1 MQKPADQKT
10 TSSADRLAGI
20 IDAILKPL
28 RFASKDGFVHISS
41 VRSIEPLMARLCA
54 EAAALAGQSAALSGL
69 RGLFDGF
76 DSLPADEKKIRVT
89 KALSIANG
97 LLPMPTGVAAGVGGE
112 PAQSSPPA
120 LPTAAETLGR
130 LSLLKT
136 PLDKVKGVGPKMAE
150 RFARKGLVTVE
161 DMLYFLP
168 LRYEDRNSIRKIRE
182 LAAGSHQ
189 SAVGEVM
196 AVGEAR
202 YGRRKVYE
210 AALGDGS
217 AILKLKWF
225 HYKLSYMKGRLKVG
239 SRIRVYGPV
248 SAFGHQKEMIHPD
261 IEPYTPEPD
270 DCNGDELG
278 GALTPV
284 YSQVE
289 PFHQKTL
296 RKIVREVVDTY
307 ALGAPGGVPR
317 EVLKRCSMMEIGSAF
332 REAHHP
338 SGALGDKAHL
348 AARRSLVFDELFLL
362 ELGLAL
368 KRRSARMEGGIA
380 FAPGGVLEGS
390 LRALLP
396 FTLTRAQETVLS
408 EIKKDMERPHPMN
421 RLVQGDVGSGK
432 TVVSFIAALG
442 AIEAGYQAAI
452 MAPTEI
458 LAEQHFFSIHR
469 YAERLGIKTVLLKGG
484 MKAAEKKKALASVRL
499 GEAGLVVGT
508 HALIQKDVE
517 FKKLGLAII
526 DEQHRFGVSQRAA
539 LKKKSLCSGA
549 GASPDIL
556 IMTATPIPRT
566 LSMTVFGD
574 LDVSIIDELPP
585 GRKPVATRLIRE
597 KDRAKAYDAI
607 RRELASGS
615 QCYVV
620 YPLVEES
627 EELALKDATN
637 MAEHLGRDIFP
648 EFTVGLLHGRMS
660 SAEKESVMSDF
671 KAKRIEILVAT
682 TVIEVGVDVPNATV
696 MLIEHAE
703 RFGLAQLHQLR
714 GRVGR
719 GEKKSLCLLLAQW
732 TSSEDTYRRL
742 KVMEE
747 TMDGFRIA
755 EEDLKIRGPGDFL
768 GTRQAGLPDFRTA
781 EALADLTLLKKAR
794 EEAFAF
800 LKSDPSLRSLAAA
813 SVKEVLKARWE
824 GRLELAEV
832 G

>member
-1 MQKPADQKT
+1 MQTPADQKT
-10 TSSADRLAGI
+10 PSSTDRLGGI
-20 IDAILKPL
+20 IDAVLKPL
-28 RFASKDGFVHISS
+28 RFASKDGFLHISS
-41 VRSIEPLMARLCA
+41 VKSLEPLMARLCD
-54 EAAALAGQSAALSGL
+54 EAASVAGPQAHSLALGDLKS
-69 RGLFDGF
+69 LFEGF
-76 DSLPADEKKIRVT
+76 DSLPVDEKKLRVT
-89 KALSIANG
+89 RALSLASG
-97 LLPMPTGVAAGVGGE
+97 LLPATPAHGTDAGGE
-112 PAQSSPPA
+112 APSVK
-120 LPTAAETLGR
+120 ETLRR

-136 PLDKVKGVGPKMAE
+136 PLESVKGVGPKMAE
-150 RFARKGLVTVE
+150 RFAKKGLVTVE
-161 DMLYFLP
+161 DILYFLP
-168 LRYEDRNSIRKIRE
+168 LRYEDRSSIRKIRE
-182 LAAGSHQ
+182 LAPGSHQ

-196 AVGEAR
+196 AAGEVR

-210 AALGDGS
+210 AALSDS
-217 AILKLKWF
+217 TSMLKLKWF

-239 SRIRVYGPV
+239 SRIRVYGAV
-248 SAFGHQKEMIHPD
+248 SAFGNQKEMIHPD
-261 IEPYTPEPD
+261 IEPYSAGSD
-270 DCNGDELG
+270 DGDGDEQG
-278 GALTPV
+278 SLTPV

-307 ALGAPGGVPR
+307 GPGAIDGVPPQ
-317 EVLKRCSMMEIGSAF
+317 VLKRCSMMPIGVAF
-332 REAHHP
+332 KEAHNP
-338 SGALGDKAHL
+338 GGTIEDKTHL

-368 KRRSARMEGGIA
+368 KRRSAKMEGGIA
-380 FAPGGVLEGS
+380 FAPGGELEGR
-390 LRALLP
+390 LRGLLP
-396 FTLTRAQETVLS
+396 FTLTRAQETVLA
-408 EIKKDMERPHPMN
+408 EIKKDMSQPHPMN

-432 TVVSFIAALG
+432 TVVSFIAALK

-458 LAEQHFFSIHR
+458 LAEQHFLNIRAH
-469 YAERLGIKTVLLKGG
+469 ADGLGINAVLLKGA
-484 MKAAEKKKALASVRL
+484 MKGADKKKALESIRL

-517 FKKLGLAII
+517 FKKLGLAVI

-539 LKKKSLCSGA
+539 LKKKGVCSEA
-549 GASPDIL
+549 SASPDIL

-574 LDVSIIDELPP
+574 LDVSVIDELPP
-585 GRKPVATRLIRE
+585 GRKPVTTRLIRE
-597 KDRAKAYDAI
+597 KDRTKAYDAI
-607 RRELASGS
+607 RKELVSGS
-615 QCYVV
+615 QCYIV

-627 EELALKDATN
+627 EEFLSLKDATN
-637 MAEHLGRDIFP
+637 MAEHLGHDIFP
-648 EFTVGLLHGRMS
+648 EFSVGLLHGRMS
-660 SAEKESVMSDF
+660 SADKEAVMRDF
-671 KAKRIEILVAT
+671 KAKRMDILVST

-732 TSSEDTYRRL
+732 TNSEDTYRRL

-747 TMDGFRIA
+747 TMDGFKIA

-781 EALADLTLLKKAR
+781 EALTDLTLLKKAR

-800 LKSDPSLRSLAAA
+800 LKSDPGLNSSRAAC
-813 SVKEVLKARWE
+813 VKEVLKARWE

>member
-1 MQKPADQKT
+1 MQTPSDTKT
-10 TSSADRLAGI
+10 ASSNDRLGEI

-28 RFASKDGFVHISS
+28 RFASKDGFQHIESLKS
-41 VRSIEPLMARLCA
+41 LEPLMARLCDD
-54 EAAALAGQSAALSGL
+54 AATVAAPSDALAGL
-69 RGLFDGF
+69 RVLFKGF
-76 DSLPADEKKIRVT
+76 DSLPVDEKKLRVT
-89 KALSIANG
+89 KAIALVTSISPSSAVHASGADEVLLAPPLS
-97 LLPMPTGVAAGVGGE
+97 V
-112 PAQSSPPA
+112 
-120 LPTAAETLGR
+120 TATKEK
-130 LSLLKT
+130 LSLLNT
-136 PLDKVKGVGPKMAE
+136 PLEEVKGVGPKMAE
-150 RFARKGLVTVE
+150 RLARKGLNTVE
-161 DMLYFLP
+161 DILYFLP
-168 LRYEDRNSIRKIRE
+168 LRYEDRASLKKIRE
-182 LAAGSHQ
+182 LTPGAHQ
-189 SAVGEVM
+189 STVGEVM

-202 YGRRKVYE
+202 YGRRKIYE
-210 AALGDGS
+210 AALSDGS
-217 AILKLKWF
+217 SILKLKWF

-239 SRIRVYGPV
+239 NWIRVYGAV

-261 IEPYTPEPD
+261 IEPFTP
-270 DCNGDELG
+270 GTDEG
-278 GALTPV
+278 PVDGNEAEHAGLTPV

-296 RKIVREVVDTY
+296 RKIVREVVGKYGPEVVD
-307 ALGAPGGVPR
+307 GAPPDI
-317 EVLKRCSMMEIGSAF
+317 LKRCGMLSLPEAF
-332 REAHHP
+332 KEAHNP
-338 SGALGDKAHL
+338 SGSIAAGGHL
-348 AARRSLVFDELFLL
+348 PARRSLVFDELFLC

-368 KRRSARMEGGIA
+368 KRQSAKKEGGIA
-380 FAPGGVLEGS
+380 FAPGGSLEEK
-390 LRALLP
+390 LRGLLP
-396 FTLTRAQETVLS
+396 FTLTRAQESVLT
-408 EIKKDMERPHPMN
+408 EIKKDMGVPHPMN

-442 AIEAGYQAAI
+442 AIESGYQAAI

-458 LAEQHFFSIHR
+458 LSEQHFLTIHK
-469 YAERLGIKTVLLKGG
+469 YAEALGITVVLLKGG
-484 MKAAEKKKALASVRL
+484 MKAAEKRAALASISS
-499 GEAGLVVGT
+499 GEAGLIVGT

-517 FKKLGLAII
+517 FKKLGLAVV
-526 DEQHRFGVSQRAA
+526 DEQHRFGVAQRAA
-539 LKKKSLCSGA
+539 LKKKASE
-549 GASPDIL
+549 SPDIL

-585 GRKPVATRLIRE
+585 GRKPVLTRLIRE
-597 KDRAKAYDAI
+597 KDRGKAYGAI
-607 RRELASGS
+607 RKELASGS

-627 EELALKDATN
+627 EELSLKDATN
-637 MAEHLGRDIFP
+637 MAAHLAKDIFP
-648 EFTVGLLHGRMS
+648 EFSVSLLHGRMN
-660 SAEKESVMSDF
+660 SAEKEAVMRGFKEKKSD
-671 KAKRIEILVAT
+671 ILVST

-732 TSSEDTYRRL
+732 TNSEDTYRRL

-747 TMDGFRIA
+747 TMDGFKIA

-768 GTRQAGLPDFRTA
+768 GTRQAGLPDFRLA
-781 EALADLTLLKKAR
+781 EALGDLTLLKKAR

-800 LKSDPSLRSLAAA
+800 LKADPGLKSPRAA
-813 SVKEVLKARWE
+813 SMKEVLKARWE